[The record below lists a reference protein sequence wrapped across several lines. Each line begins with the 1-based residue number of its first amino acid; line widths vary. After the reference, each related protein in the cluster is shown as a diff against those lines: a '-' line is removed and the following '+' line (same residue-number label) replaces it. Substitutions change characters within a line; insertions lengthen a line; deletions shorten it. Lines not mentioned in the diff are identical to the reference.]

1 LLFQNPVACPCNRL
15 SQASH
20 LQSLWLGTCWY
31 RLFDLSKKLAVHCA
45 FNRSLR
51 AGPRLQAPPG
61 APMLRSA
68 PVASHFQDSDRAM
81 KAGSIALVVAGLV
94 GGLALAL
101 SANGLMNSGN
111 LAAQEAATL
120 AKQAGG
126 ESERL
131 VPANA
136 AQVTLSFAPIARS
149 VQPAVVNIFT
159 ARVVRQRQ
167 QMGTFFS
174 MFESQPRVE
183 NSLGSGVIVDGAGLV
198 ITNHHVVQ
206 GADQI
211 LVALADRREYPARVL
226 FAEPRLD
233 LALLKIEPKGD
244 ALPVA
249 RLGDSDRAQVGDLV
263 LAVGNPFGVGQTVT
277 QGIVSATARTGIG
290 VSDAQFFIQTDAAI
304 NQGNSGGA
312 LAAMSGEVIGINSA
326 ILTGGGNG
334 GSIGLGFAIPSN
346 MVKIFLR
353 GASTGKFVTA
363 WIGVEGEPLTSE
375 SARAAGL
382 ERPTGMLVTGVSRG
396 SPAERAGLRP
406 GDIVYAV
413 DGKEVL
419 DPASLRY
426 QIATQPVGD
435 SVTLTVVRSGEA
447 INLKLGLAAPP
458 EAPARQLT
466 QLPDGSILAGV
477 SIANLS
483 PALAQE
489 LGAGL
494 PEQGVVVVSVPRQAP
509 AARTGYPRPGDIVE
523 SVNGQQVGTV
533 SDVRSALGV
542 AQNQTLFGLNRGGQ
556 RVECLYQAPA
566 SFRCRATA

>member
-1 LLFQNPVACPCNRL
+1 
-15 SQASH
+15 
-20 LQSLWLGTCWY
+20 
-31 RLFDLSKKLAVHCA
+31 
-45 FNRSLR
+45 
-51 AGPRLQAPPG
+51 
-61 APMLRSA
+61 
-68 PVASHFQDSDRAM
+68 M
-81 KAGSIALVVAGLV
+81 KAGSIALVTAGLV

-101 SANGLMNSGN
+101 SVSGLLGSGT
-111 LAAQEAATL
+111 LAAQDAAEL
-120 AKQAGG
+120 ARVAGG
-126 ESERL
+126 ETERV
-131 VPANA
+131 VPGNA
-136 AQVTLSFAPIARS
+136 GQVNLSFAPVARA

-159 ARVVRQRQ
+159 ARVMRQRQ
-167 QMGTFFS
+167 QMGAFFS

-198 ITNHHVVQ
+198 ITNNHVVQ

-211 LVALADRREYPARVL
+211 LVALADRREYPAKLV

-233 LALLKIEPKGD
+233 LALLKIDPQGS

-263 LAVGNPFGVGQTVT
+263 LAIGNPFGVGQTVT

-312 LAAMSGEVIGINSA
+312 LAALSGEVIGINSA
-326 ILTGGGNG
+326 ILTGGRDG

-363 WIGVEGEPLTSE
+363 WVGVEGEPLTAE
-375 SARAAGL
+375 SAKAAGL
-382 ERPTGMLVTGVSRG
+382 DRPTGMLVTAVSAG
-396 SPAERAGLRP
+396 SPADQAGLKA
-406 GDIVYAV
+406 GDIVYAI

-419 DPASLRY
+419 DPGALRY
-426 QIATQPVGD
+426 RIASQPVGE
-435 SVTLTVVRSGEA
+435 SVTVTIVRRGSA
-447 INLKLGLAAPP
+447 QNLKMNLTAPP
-458 EAPARQLT
+458 ENPPRQLT
-466 QLPDGSILAGV
+466 QIPSGSILAGV

-494 PEQGVVVVSVPRQAP
+494 PERGVVVVNVPREAP
-509 AARTGYPRPGDIVE
+509 AARTRFPRPGDIVE
-523 SVNGQQVGTV
+523 SVNGQRVASV
-533 SDVRSALGV
+533 ADVRTALGA
-542 AQNQTLFGLNRGGQ
+542 AQGQTLFRLNRDGQ

-566 SFRCRATA
+566 QFGCRAVA

>member
-1 LLFQNPVACPCNRL
+1 
-15 SQASH
+15 
-20 LQSLWLGTCWY
+20 
-31 RLFDLSKKLAVHCA
+31 
-45 FNRSLR
+45 
-51 AGPRLQAPPG
+51 
-61 APMLRSA
+61 
-68 PVASHFQDSDRAM
+68 M
-81 KAGSIALVVAGLV
+81 KAGKIGLVAAGLV

-101 SANGLMNSGN
+101 SVNGLTGSGT
-111 LAAQEAATL
+111 LSAQEAASL
-120 AKQAGG
+120 ARTAGG
-126 ESERL
+126 ENERT
-131 VPANA
+131 VPQTAGQIN
-136 AQVTLSFAPIARS
+136 LSFAPVARS

-167 QMGTFFS
+167 QMGGFFS
-174 MFESQPRVE
+174 MFEGQPRVE
-183 NSLGSGVIVDGAGLV
+183 NSLGSGVIVDAAGLV
-198 ITNHHVVQ
+198 VTNNHVVQ

-211 LVALADRREYPARVL
+211 IVALADRREYPAKL
-226 FAEPRLD
+226 IFSEPRLD
-233 LALLKIEPKGD
+233 LALLKIEPKG
-244 ALPVA
+244 ASLPVA

-263 LAVGNPFGVGQTVT
+263 LAIGNPFGVGQTVT

-290 VSDAQFFIQTDAAI
+290 VSDTQFFIQTDAAI

-326 ILTGGGNG
+326 ILTGGRDG

-353 GASTGKFVTA
+353 GASTGRFVTA

-375 SARAAGL
+375 SATSAGL

-396 SPAERAGLRP
+396 SPAEQAGLKP

-419 DPASLRY
+419 DPSSLRY
-426 QIATQPVGD
+426 LIATQPVGD
-435 SVTLTVVRSGEA
+435 SVTLTVVRGGEA
-447 INLKLGLAAPP
+447 TNLKLGLAAPP
-458 EAPARQLT
+458 ENPPRQLT
-466 QLPDGSILAGV
+466 QLPGGSILAGV

-509 AARTGYPRPGDIVE
+509 AARTGFPSRGDIVE
-523 SVNGQQVGTV
+523 SVNGQRVQDVT
-533 SDVRSALGV
+533 DVRGALEANPG
-542 AQNQTLFGLNRGGQ
+542 QTLFALNRGGQ
-556 RVECLYQAPA
+556 RVECLYRAPA
-566 SFRCRATA
+566 TFGCRAVA